1 MINKTIEEKK
11 KVFFDIQEHPDRY
24 SDQQIEE
31 ILADEELKATIHD
44 AARIKRAIKKQ
55 NPQKV
60 NVDDAW
66 QQFSKTHI
74 RHQHN
79 WMKIAA
85 SVIGIVFLSG
95 VALAAVIQLGILHT
109 SPSHKPTIKTSITKQ
124 VNSQNY
130 TKTEK
135 EIKKDSVDMKPVV
148 FENAKLKDI
157 LDQMATFYNV
167 KVVYQNEDT
176 GKIRLF
182 FNWDKKQSLDYCLK
196 ILNGFEHI
204 NIIYSDNTITVE

>member
-44 AARIKRAIKKQ
+44 AARIKRAIKKL

-79 WMKIAA
+79 WMKMTT
-85 SVIGIVFLSG
+85 SFWKVIMS
-95 VALAAVIQLGILHT
+95 
-109 SPSHKPTIKTSITKQ
+109 
-124 VNSQNY
+124 
-130 TKTEK
+130 
-135 EIKKDSVDMKPVV
+135 
-148 FENAKLKDI
+148 
-157 LDQMATFYNV
+157 
-167 KVVYQNEDT
+167 
-176 GKIRLF
+176 
-182 FNWDKKQSLDYCLK
+182 
-196 ILNGFEHI
+196 
-204 NIIYSDNTITVE
+204 YSTV